1 MRKRSLWVSG
11 RFFSKVKLKKGI
23 LASRCLLSKTRL
35 LAMGL
40 MCMAVVAVPLM
51 SKSFAAPRDLD
62 LSLVS
67 SRNAAADIYEGDE
80 VLINSAV
87 QPADKLVAAGTI
99 NLPSALNTPLPSRD
113 RKAFAPARDKGREI
127 PARCERWR
135 DFL

>member
-11 RFFSKVKLKKGI
+11 RSSTKVKLKKGI
-23 LASRCLLSKTRL
+23 LASRSLLSKTRL

-40 MCMAVVAVPLM
+40 MCAAVVAVPLM
-51 SKSFAAPRDLD
+51 SKSFAAPSNLD

-67 SRNAAADIYEGDE
+67 SKNAAADICGGEE
-80 VLINSAV
+80 VVTNSAV
-87 QPADKLVAAGTI
+87 QPAGKLVAAGTI
-99 NLPSALNTPLPSRD
+99 NLPSALNALPPSRH